1 MAEVRGPE
9 GSRPT
14 PFNHLNVGDGGGDD
28 SAVAVAVAVDAGAGD
43 ASTGLILFLE

>member
-28 SAVAVAVAVDAGAGD
+28 SAVAVAVDAGAGD